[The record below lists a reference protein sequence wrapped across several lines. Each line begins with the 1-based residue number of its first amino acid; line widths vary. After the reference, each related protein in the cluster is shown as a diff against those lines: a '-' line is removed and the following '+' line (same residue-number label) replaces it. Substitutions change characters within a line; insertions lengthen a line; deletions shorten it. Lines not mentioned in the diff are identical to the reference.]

1 MMELHPKIQGNSKF
15 AEGLKVN
22 SLKSSLQLLR
32 QIMVNTQDH
41 LQDRFLET
49 RITDDKAKKTNPKT
63 AIHLRN
69 LCEKESESPPQM
81 PDRK

>member
-1 MMELHPKIQGNSKF
+1 MMALHLEIQGNSRF

-49 RITDDKAKKTNPKT
+49 RTTDDKAKKTNPK
-63 AIHLRN
+63 ASIHLRN
-69 LCEKESESPPQM
+69 LCEKESEYPPQM
-81 PDRK
+81 RDRK